1 MLHLTFKDK
10 SKNYYECNRQFHP
23 KGSEIELG
31 VEGDENGPKQNQK
44 DFFLSIEKKYDEI
57 VISIG
62 PKIEVEFK
70 NWKED
75 FRIKDFK
82 KEFRPVYM
90 FLPRCDKQPIT
101 WEIAFESDHDLNHL
115 FTVKMKDM
123 SAIKVSIDG

>member
-1 MLHLTFKDK
+1 M
-10 SKNYYECNRQFHP
+10 
-23 KGSEIELG
+23 
-31 VEGDENGPKQNQK
+31 
-44 DFFLSIEKKYDEI
+44 
-57 VISIG
+57 ISIG